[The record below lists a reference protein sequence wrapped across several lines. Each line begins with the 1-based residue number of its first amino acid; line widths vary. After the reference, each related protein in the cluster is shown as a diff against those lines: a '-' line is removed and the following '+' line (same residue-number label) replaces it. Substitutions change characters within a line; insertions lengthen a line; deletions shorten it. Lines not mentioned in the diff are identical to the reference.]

1 MISMYLTEKEQ
12 RMLDGAEGY
21 AVQKSMEI
29 LVALGDIYGAK
40 SLIKVGSVQV
50 AGVSYSNLG
59 DAGLEF
65 LNKLAKDGK
74 VKVLT
79 TLNPAG
85 MDLENWRN
93 LGISPEFA
101 EKQNLVIDAF
111 QRMGILVS
119 CTCTPYLIGNLPL
132 YGEHVAWS
140 ESSAVTFANSVI
152 GAKTNK
158 EGGPSAL
165 AAAFVGKTPCYGLHL
180 DENRVPDVHAQVK
193 AELSKLSD
201 WGALGYAIG
210 KKAEN
215 KIPYIT
221 GVKTADL
228 DELKSFCA
236 SVVTYGAKP
245 LFYIKGITPASEQQT
260 QPKETVSIEQADIK
274 NAYDNIN
281 DEVTDIELVCVGC
294 PHCSINEIAKVAE
307 LLAGK
312 KVAEGTEFWV
322 ATSRTAKQLA
332 DKRGYTEVI
341 EAAGAKFACDTCMA
355 VAPLKGR
362 FKSLATTSAKGCFYS
377 RQNGMKTKMG
387 GVEECVEAAVT
398 GKWNS

>member
-1 MISMYLTEKEQ
+1 MQLTKQEQ
-12 RMLDGAEGY
+12 KMLDGEEGY

-29 LVALGDIYGAK
+29 LTALGDIYGAK
-40 SLIKVGSVQV
+40 NLITVSSVQV
-50 AGVSYSNLG
+50 AGVSYHNLG

-65 LNKLAKDGK
+65 LNELAKDGR

-85 MDLENWRN
+85 MDLENWQQ

-101 EKQNLVIDAF
+101 EKQNLLIDAF
-111 QRMGILVS
+111 ERMGILVS

-132 YGEHVAWS
+132 YGEHLAWS

-152 GAKTNK
+152 GAKTNR

-180 DENRVPDVHAQVK
+180 DENRIPDVHVQVN
-193 AELSKLSD
+193 AEITKLSD

-215 KIPYIT
+215 KISYIT
-221 GVKTADL
+221 GIKSVDL

-245 LFYIKGITPASEQQT
+245 LFYMKGVTPGTELQT
-260 QPKETVSIEQADIK
+260 QPKETVIIEQADIK

-281 DEVTDIELVCVGC
+281 DFVTDIELVCVGC
-294 PHCSINEIAKVAE
+294 PHCSVNEISKVAE
-307 LLAGK
+307 LLRGK

-322 ATSRTAKQLA
+322 ATSRTVKQLA
-332 DKRGYTEVI
+332 DKRGYTQTI
-341 EAAGAKFACDTCMA
+341 EASGAKFACDTCMA

-377 RQNGMKTKMG
+377 RQNNMKTKMG
-387 GVEECVEAAVT
+387 SIEECVQAAVT

>member
-1 MISMYLTEKEQ
+1 MELTSQEQ
-12 RMLDGAEGY
+12 AMLDGEEGY
-21 AVQKSMEI
+21 AVRKSMEI
-29 LVALGDIYGAK
+29 LVALGEIFAAK
-40 SLIKVGSVQV
+40 NLINVGSVQV
-50 AGVSYSNLG
+50 AGVSYHNLG

-65 LNKLAKDGK
+65 LNTLAIDGK

-85 MDLENWRN
+85 MDLENWPN

-111 QRMGILVS
+111 KRMGIVIS

-140 ESSAVTFANSVI
+140 ESSAVTFANSVL
-152 GAKTNK
+152 GARTNR

-165 AAAFVGKTPCYGLHL
+165 AAAFVGKTPNYCLHL
-180 DENRVPDVHAQVK
+180 DENRVPDIHVQVN
-193 AELSKLSD
+193 AELPKLSD

-221 GVKTADL
+221 GIKTADL
-228 DELKSFCA
+228 DSLKSFCA

-245 LFYIKGITPASEQQT
+245 LFYMKGVTPGAEVQKE
-260 QPKETVSIEQADIK
+260 PKETITVDQGDLKI
-274 NAYDNIN
+274 AYDAIN
-281 DEVTDIELVCVGC
+281 DDVHNIELVCLGC
-294 PHCSINEIAKVAE
+294 PHCSIKEISEIAT
-307 LLAGK
+307 LLEGR
-312 KVAEGTEFWV
+312 KVAEGTELWV

-332 DKRGYTEVI
+332 DKRGYTATI
-341 EAAGAKFACDTCMA
+341 EGAGGKFACDTCMA

-362 FKSLATTSAKGCFYS
+362 FQSLATTSAKGCFYS
-377 RQNGMKTKMG
+377 RQNLMKTKMG
-387 GVEECVEAAVT
+387 SIEECIDAAVT
-398 GKWNS
+398 GTWNN

>member
-1 MISMYLTEKEQ
+1 MNLTKQEEK
-12 RMLDGAEGY
+12 MLDGAEGY

-29 LVALGDIYGAK
+29 LTALGEIFGAK

-50 AGVSYSNLG
+50 AGVSYHNLG

-65 LNKLAKDGK
+65 LNELAKDGR

-85 MDLENWRN
+85 MDLENWQQ

-101 EKQNLVIDAF
+101 EKQNLVIKAF
-111 QRMGILVS
+111 EQMGILVS

-132 YGEHVAWS
+132 YGEHIAWS
-140 ESSAVTFANSVI
+140 ESSAVTFANSVL
-152 GAKTNK
+152 GAKTNR

-180 DENRVPDVHAQVK
+180 DENRVADVHVQVN
-193 AELSKLSD
+193 ADITKLSD
-201 WGALGYAIG
+201 WGALGFAIG

-215 KIPYIT
+215 KISFIT
-221 GVKTADL
+221 GIKSVDL

-245 LFYIKGITPASEQQT
+245 LFYMKGVTPGAELQT
-260 QPKETVSIEQADIK
+260 QPKDTVTIEQADIK

-281 DEVTDIELVCVGC
+281 DEVSDIELVCVGC

-307 LLAGK
+307 LLKGK
-312 KVAEGTEFWV
+312 KVAPGTEFWV
-322 ATSRTAKQLA
+322 ATSRIAKQLA
-332 DKRGYTEVI
+332 DKRGYTQVI
-341 EAAGAKFACDTCMA
+341 ETAGAKFACDTCMA

-377 RQNGMKTKMG
+377 RQNNMKTKMG
-387 GVEECVEAAVT
+387 SIEECVESAVT

>member
-1 MISMYLTEKEQ
+1 MTNMQLTKQEQ
-12 RMLDGAEGY
+12 KMLDGEEGY

-29 LVALGDIYGAK
+29 LTALGDIYGAK
-40 SLIKVGSVQV
+40 NLITVSSVQV
-50 AGVSYSNLG
+50 AGVSYHNLG

-65 LNKLAKDGK
+65 LNELAKDGR

-85 MDLENWRN
+85 MDLENWQQ

-101 EKQNLVIDAF
+101 EKQNLLIDAF
-111 QRMGILVS
+111 ERMGILVS

-132 YGEHVAWS
+132 YGEHLAWS

-152 GAKTNK
+152 GAKTNR

-180 DENRVPDVHAQVK
+180 DENRIPDVHVQVN
-193 AELSKLSD
+193 AEIAKLSD

-215 KIPYIT
+215 KISYIT
-221 GVKTADL
+221 GIKSVDL

-245 LFYIKGITPASEQQT
+245 LFYMKGVTPGTELQT
-260 QPKETVSIEQADIK
+260 QPKETVIIEQADIK

-281 DEVTDIELVCVGC
+281 DFVTDIELVCVGC
-294 PHCSINEIAKVAE
+294 PHCSVNEISKVAE
-307 LLAGK
+307 LLRGK

-322 ATSRTAKQLA
+322 ATSRTVKQLA
-332 DKRGYTEVI
+332 DKRGYTQTI
-341 EAAGAKFACDTCMA
+341 EASGAKFACDTCMA

-377 RQNGMKTKMG
+377 RQNNMKTKMG
-387 GVEECVEAAVT
+387 SIEECVQAAVT

>member
-1 MISMYLTEKEQ
+1 MELTKQEQ
-12 RMLDGAEGY
+12 NMLDGKEGY
-21 AVQKSMEI
+21 AVRKSMEI
-29 LVALGDIYGAK
+29 LVALGEIFGAK
-40 SLIKVGSVQV
+40 SLIDVGSVQV
-50 AGVSYSNLG
+50 AGVSYHNLG

-65 LNKLAKDGK
+65 LNSLATDGR

-85 MDLENWRN
+85 MDLENWQQ

-111 QRMGILVS
+111 KRMGILIS

-132 YGEHVAWS
+132 YGEHIAWS
-140 ESSAVTFANSVI
+140 ESSAVTFANSVL
-152 GAKTNK
+152 GAKTNR

-180 DENRVPDVHAQVK
+180 DENRVPDVHVQVNT
-193 AELSKLSD
+193 ELTKLSD

-221 GVKTADL
+221 GIKTADL
-228 DELKSFCA
+228 DTLKSFCA

-245 LFYIKGITPASEQQT
+245 LFYMKGVTPGAEAQK
-260 QPKETVSIEQADIK
+260 QPKETITIEQADLK

-281 DEVTDIELVCVGC
+281 DQVDDIDFVCVGC
-294 PHCSINEIAKVAE
+294 PHCSIKEIQEIAD
-307 LLAGK
+307 LLNGK
-312 KVAEGTEFWV
+312 KVKEGTELWV

-332 DKRGYTEVI
+332 DKRGYTATI
-341 EAAGAKFACDTCMA
+341 EAAGGKFACDTCMA

-362 FKSLATTSAKGCFYS
+362 FKALATTSAKGCFYS
-377 RQNGMKTKMG
+377 RQNLMKTKMG
-387 GVEECVEAAVT
+387 SMEECVNAAVT
-398 GKWNS
+398 GKWNN

>member
-1 MISMYLTEKEQ
+1 MNLTIQEQ
-12 RMLDGAEGY
+12 KMLDGAEGY

-29 LVALGDIYGAK
+29 LTALGEIFGAK

-50 AGVSYSNLG
+50 AGVSYHNLG

-65 LNKLAKDGK
+65 LNELAKDGR

-85 MDLENWRN
+85 MDLENWKQ

-101 EKQNLVIDAF
+101 EKQNLVIKAF
-111 QRMGILVS
+111 EQMGILVS

-132 YGEHVAWS
+132 YGEHIAWS
-140 ESSAVTFANSVI
+140 ESSAVTFANSVL
-152 GAKTNK
+152 GAKTNR

-180 DENRVPDVHAQVK
+180 DENRVADVHVQVN
-193 AELSKLSD
+193 AEITKLSD
-201 WGALGYAIG
+201 WGALGFAIG

-215 KIPYIT
+215 KISFIT
-221 GVKTADL
+221 GIKSVDL

-245 LFYIKGITPASEQQT
+245 LFYMKGVTPGAELQT
-260 QPKETVSIEQADIK
+260 QPKDTITIEQADIK

-281 DEVTDIELVCVGC
+281 DEVSDIELVCVGC
-294 PHCSINEIAKVAE
+294 PHCSISEIAKVAE
-307 LLAGK
+307 LLKGK
-312 KVAEGTEFWV
+312 KVDPGTEFWV
-322 ATSRTAKQLA
+322 ATSRIAKQLA
-332 DKRGYTEVI
+332 DKRGYTQVI
-341 EAAGAKFACDTCMA
+341 EMAGAKFACDTCMA

-377 RQNGMKTKMG
+377 RQNNMKTKMG
-387 GVEECVEAAVT
+387 SIEECVESAVT

>member
-1 MISMYLTEKEQ
+1 MQLTKQEQ
-12 RMLDGAEGY
+12 KMLDGAEGY

-29 LVALGDIYGAK
+29 LVALGDIFGAK

-50 AGVSYSNLG
+50 AGVSYHNLG

-65 LNKLAKDGK
+65 LNELAKDGR

-85 MDLENWRN
+85 MDLENWQQ

-101 EKQNLVIDAF
+101 EKQNLVIEAF
-111 QRMGILVS
+111 ERMGILIS

-132 YGEHVAWS
+132 YGEHIAWS
-140 ESSAVTFANSVI
+140 ESSAVTFANSVL
-152 GAKTNK
+152 GAKTNR

-180 DENRVPDVHAQVK
+180 DENRVPDVHVQVN
-193 AELSKLSD
+193 ATLTKLSD

-221 GVKTADL
+221 GIKAAEL

-245 LFYIKGITPASEQQT
+245 LFYMKGITPGAELQT
-260 QPKETVSIEQADIK
+260 QPKETITIEQADLK

-281 DEVTDIELVCVGC
+281 DEVSDIELVCVGC

-307 LLAGK
+307 LLKGK

-332 DKRGYTEVI
+332 DKRGYTQVI

-377 RQNGMKTKMG
+377 RQNNMKTKMG
-387 GVEECVEAAVT
+387 SIEECVQAAVT

>member
-1 MISMYLTEKEQ
+1 MQLTQEEQ
-12 RMLDGAEGY
+12 TMLNGTEGY
-21 AVQKSMEI
+21 AACKSMEI
-29 LVALGDIYGAK
+29 LVALGEIFGAK
-40 SLIKVGSVQV
+40 NLIKVGSVQV
-50 AGVSYSNLG
+50 AGVSYHNLG

-65 LNKLAKDGK
+65 LNELAVDGR
-74 VKVLT
+74 VRVLT

-85 MDLENWRN
+85 MDLENWQQ

-101 EKQNLVIDAF
+101 EKQNLVINAF
-111 QRMGILVS
+111 KRMGILIS

-132 YGEHVAWS
+132 YGEHIAWS
-140 ESSAVTFANSVI
+140 ESSAVTFANSVL
-152 GAKTNK
+152 GARTNR

-180 DENRVPDVHAQVK
+180 DENRTSDIHVQVS
-193 AELSKLSD
+193 AELTKLSD

-221 GVKTADL
+221 GVKAAEL

-236 SVVTYGAKP
+236 SIVTYGAKP
-245 LFYIKGITPASEQQT
+245 LFYMKGITPGAELQA
-260 QPKETVSIEQADIK
+260 QPKETVEIEKSDIK

-281 DEVTDIELVCVGC
+281 DDVSDIELVCVGC
-294 PHCSINEIAKVAE
+294 PHCSIKEISEIAE
-307 LLAGK
+307 LLKGK
-312 KVAEGTEFWV
+312 KVADSTEFWV

-332 DKRGYTEVI
+332 DKRGYTQTI
-341 EAAGAKFACDTCMA
+341 ETSGGKFACDTCMA

-377 RQNGMKTKMG
+377 RQNNMKTKMG
-387 GVEECVEAAVT
+387 SVQECVQAAVT

>member
-1 MISMYLTEKEQ
+1 MHLTKEEE
-12 RMLDGAEGY
+12 RMLAGEEGY
-21 AVQKSMEI
+21 AARKSMEI
-29 LVALGDIYGAK
+29 LTALGDIYGAEQ
-40 SLIKVGSVQV
+40 LIKVGSVQV
-50 AGVSYSNLG
+50 AGVSYHNLG

-65 LNKLAKDGK
+65 LNELAKDGR

-85 MDLENWRN
+85 MDLENWKN
-93 LGISPEFA
+93 FGISADFA
-101 EKQNLVIDAF
+101 AKQNLVIDAF
-111 QRMGILVS
+111 RRMGIVIS
-119 CTCTPYLIGNLPL
+119 CTCTPYLIGNLPR

-152 GAKTNK
+152 GAMTNR

-180 DENRVPDVHAQVK
+180 KENRKPDIRVQVD
-193 AELSKLSD
+193 AAITKLSD
-201 WGALGYAIG
+201 WGALGYVIG

-221 GVKTADL
+221 GIREADV

-245 LFYIKGITPASEQQT
+245 LFYMQGITPAAEMH
-260 QPKETVSIEQADIK
+260 QPPRETVTVEKSDLKE
-274 NAYDNIN
+274 AYAKIN
-281 DEVTDIELVCVGC
+281 DDATDIDLVCIGC
-294 PHCSINEIAKVAE
+294 PHCSIKEIAEIARLIE
-307 LLAGK
+307 GK
-312 KVAEGTEFWV
+312 KVSAKTEFWV
-322 ATSRTAKQLA
+322 ATSRTTKQLA
-332 DKRGYTEVI
+332 DQRGYNATI
-341 EAAGAKFACDTCMA
+341 EKAGGKLACDTCMA

-377 RQNGMKTKMG
+377 RQNGMATKMG
-387 GVEECVEAAVT
+387 SVEECVEAAVT
-398 GKWNS
+398 GKWS

>member
-1 MISMYLTEKEQ
+1 MHLTEKEQ
-12 RMLDGAEGY
+12 GMLDGAEGY
-21 AVQKSMEI
+21 AVRKSMEI
-29 LVALGDIYGAK
+29 LVALGKIYGAK

-50 AGVSYSNLG
+50 SGVSYNNLG

-65 LNKLAKDGK
+65 LDELAKDGK
-74 VKVLT
+74 VRVLT

-85 MDLENWRN
+85 MDLENWRQ

-101 EKQNLVIDAF
+101 EKQNLVIKAF
-111 QRMGILVS
+111 ERMGILIS

-132 YGEHVAWS
+132 FGEHVAWS

-180 DENRVPDVHAQVK
+180 DENRVADVHVHVE
-193 AELSKLSD
+193 AELTDLPD

-221 GVKTADL
+221 GVNSASL

-245 LFYIKGITPASEQQT
+245 LFYIKGITPAAEQQR
-260 QPKETVSIEQADIK
+260 QPKETVTIEQADIK

-281 DEVTDIELVCVGC
+281 DQVSDIELVCVGC

-307 LLAGK
+307 LVKGK
-312 KVAEGTEFWV
+312 EVADSTEFWV
-322 ATSRTAKQLA
+322 ATSRTAKQLS
-332 DKRGYTEVI
+332 DKRGFTAII
-341 EAAGAKFACDTCMA
+341 EAAGGKFACDTCMA

-377 RQNGMKTKMG
+377 RQNLMKTKMG
-387 GVEECVEAAVT
+387 SIEQCVEAAVT
-398 GKWNS
+398 GKWSS